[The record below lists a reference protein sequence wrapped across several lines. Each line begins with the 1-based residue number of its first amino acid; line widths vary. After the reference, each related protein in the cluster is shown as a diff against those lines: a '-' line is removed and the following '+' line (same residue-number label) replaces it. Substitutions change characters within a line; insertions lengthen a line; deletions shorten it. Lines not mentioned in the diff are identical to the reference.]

1 MGLQWDYFIVTR
13 YIIRRLLYMIPT
25 LIGVILITFILF
37 NMVGGSPAVM
47 TLGKNASP
55 RALEEFDEQRG
66 FNKPLLAGWW
76 TGTRALPDTDF
87 RDGAGIWREVAGAE
101 WVQAGPGAGALR
113 VAPGAP
119 SVLPDAFPL
128 RTGTTYRLQFVAC
141 MPAGGSMRWLI
152 DGKPVGMEP
161 EQAAA
166 TWQRHVITF
175 QAPDQPQRG
184 RMAVEVSG
192 GALELRS
199 VRLERRMSQV
209 YDSQLVH
216 YFRQLARLDF
226 GESVATNQKVGTMLR
241 RGMLPSLMLTVP
253 IFFGGLVLSI
263 SLALVCA
270 YLRDRWTDRVLVVV
284 AVALMSVNYLV
295 WIIFGQFFLAYQLK
309 WFPIW
314 GFESWRY
321 LLLPVGIGIISG
333 LGGDLRFY
341 RTIMLDEFYKDYV
354 RTAFAKG
361 LGPVSVLF
369 KHVLPNAMIPIV
381 TSTVVALPFLYTGSL
396 LLESFFGIPGL
407 GGLSVNAIN
416 SADVDVVRGVVLVG
430 SVLYMVASLVSDLC
444 YAVVDPRVK
453 LR

>member
-1 MGLQWDYFIVTR
+1 MTR
-13 YIIRRLLYMIPT
+13 YILRRILYMIPT
-25 LIGVILITFILF
+25 LLGVILITFILF
-37 NMVGGSPAVM
+37 NIVGGSPAVM

-55 RALEEFDEQRG
+55 LALEEFDEQRG

-76 TGTRALPDTDF
+76 TGTRALPAADF
-87 RDGAGIWREVAGAE
+87 REGAGLWRDVPGAE
-101 WVQAGPGAGALR
+101 WVNDGPGTGWLR
-113 VAPGAP
+113 LAPDTP
-119 SVLPDAFPL
+119 HLLPLLFPL
-128 RTGTTYRLQFVAC
+128 RAGTTYRVRFTGR
-141 MPAGGSMRWLI
+141 MPAGGCLRWQA
-152 DGKPVGMEP
+152 DGREIRVDPFAPAGKWIRRTVTLAADSSGLTGTVG
-161 EQAAA
+161 
-166 TWQRHVITF
+166 V
-175 QAPDQPQRG
+175 
-184 RMAVEVSG
+184 VVSG
-192 GALELRS
+192 GPLELRS
-199 VRLERRMSQV
+199 LVLQRRMPHA

-216 YFRQLARLDF
+216 YFRQLARFDL
-226 GESVATNQKVGTMLR
+226 GESVATNQKVGAMLR
-241 RGMLPSLMLTVP
+241 HGILPSLMLTVP
-253 IFFGGLVLSI
+253 VFFGGLVLSV
-263 SLALVCA
+263 SLALICA
-270 YLRDRWTDRVLVVV
+270 YLRNRWPDRLLVVG

-321 LLLPVGIGIISG
+321 LLLPVVIGVVSG

-361 LGPVSVLF
+361 LGPFSVLF

-381 TSTVVALPFLYTGSL
+381 TNTVVALPFLYTGSL

-430 SVLYMVASLVSDLC
+430 AFLYMAASLLSDLC
-444 YAVVDPRVK
+444 YAMVDPRVK

>member
-1 MGLQWDYFIVTR
+1 M
-13 YIIRRLLYMIPT
+13 
-25 LIGVILITFILF
+25 
-37 NMVGGSPAVM
+37 
-47 TLGKNASP
+47 
-55 RALEEFDEQRG
+55 
-66 FNKPLLAGWW
+66 
-76 TGTRALPDTDF
+76 
-87 RDGAGIWREVAGAE
+87 
-101 WVQAGPGAGALR
+101 
-113 VAPGAP
+113 
-119 SVLPDAFPL
+119 PDAFPL
-128 RTGTTYRLQFVAC
+128 LTGTTYRLQFVAR
-141 MPAGGSMRWLI
+141 MPAGGTLRWFME
-152 DGKPVGMEP
+152 GKPVKVEP
-161 EQAAA
+161 ERAGN
-166 TWQRHVITF
+166 TWQRYDVIF
-175 QAPDQPQRG
+175 LSPLQPERG
-184 RMAVEVSG
+184 LMSVEVSG

-199 VRLERRMSQV
+199 ILLERRMPHAW
-209 YDSQLVH
+209 DSQLAH
-216 YFRQLARLDF
+216 YFRQLAHLDF
-226 GESVATNQKVGTMLR
+226 GESVATNQKVGAMLR
-241 RGMLPSLMLTVP
+241 QGIVPSLMLTVP

-270 YLRDRWTDRVLVVV
+270 FLRDRWPDRVLVVV

-295 WIIFGQFFLAYQLK
+295 WIIFGQFFLAYQLR

-321 LLLPVGIGIISG
+321 LLLPVVIGIISG
-333 LGGDLRFY
+333 LGGNLRFY

-381 TSTVVALPFLYTGSL
+381 TNTVVALPFLYTGSL

-430 SVLYMVASLVSDLC
+430 SVLYMAASLVSDLC

-453 LR
+453 LK